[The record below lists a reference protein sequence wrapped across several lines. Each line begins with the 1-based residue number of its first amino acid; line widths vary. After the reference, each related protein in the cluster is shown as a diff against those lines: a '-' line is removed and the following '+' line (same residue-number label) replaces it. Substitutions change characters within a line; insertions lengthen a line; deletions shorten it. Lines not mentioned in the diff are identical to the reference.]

1 MRYAAPALR
10 VTIGTNLYPENEMHL
25 TQWNLRRLSPASLA
39 LTMIMFCWSANT
51 LAQANFPNRPVRM
64 VNPYTPGGSVDLVCR
79 AIAGGL
85 AEAWKEQ
92 VIVDNRPGAGT
103 QIGSEII
110 VRAEPDGYSV
120 LCTSSAIAII
130 PGMYRSMRFDPATDL
145 KPIILATNSASLL
158 VVHPGLPVKTVK
170 DLIALAKTQPG
181 QIAAASSGVGST
193 THLKLEMFK
202 SMAQIDLLHVPYKGG
217 APAIT
222 DLIGGQV
229 KAFFNTPG
237 TLLAHIGNGRLR
249 ALAITSAQRADYAPD
264 IPTFVEAGVPGFVAT
279 IWYGIYGPKHLSDS
293 LVLRW
298 NSSVDRYLR
307 SAQAQDYY
315 RRAFMVTA
323 GGTPASFA
331 AYHKTETARWG
342 AIIKAAGIVAQ

>member
-1 MRYAAPALR
+1 MYSISRTLRKQLPAFIALAAILPHWSVNAYAQ
-10 VTIGTNLYPENEMHL
+10 G
-25 TQWNLRRLSPASLA
+25 
-39 LTMIMFCWSANT
+39 
-51 LAQANFPNRPVRM
+51 NFPNRPVRM

-85 AEAWKEQ
+85 SEAWKEQ
-92 VIVDNRPGAGT
+92 VIIDNRPGAGT

-110 VRAEPDGYSV
+110 VRAEPDGYSM

-130 PGMYRSMRFDPATDL
+130 PSMYRSMRFDPATDL
-145 KPIILATNSASLL
+145 KPVILATNSASLL
-158 VVHPGLPVKTVK
+158 VVHPGLPVKSVK
-170 DLIALAKTQPG
+170 DLIALAKAQPG

-237 TLLAHIGNGRLR
+237 TLLAHISSGRLR

-264 IPTFVEAGVPGFVAT
+264 IPTFTEAGVPGFVAN
-279 IWYGIYGPKHLSDS
+279 IWYGIYGPKQLPDS
-293 LVLRW
+293 VVQRW
-298 NSSVDRYLR
+298 NSSVDRYLK
-307 SAQAQDYY
+307 SPAAQDYF
-315 RRAFMVTA
+315 RRAYMATA
-323 GGTPASFA
+323 GGTPAAFA
-331 AYHKTETARWG
+331 AFHKSETARWG
-342 AIIKAAGIVAQ
+342 AIIKAAGITPQ